1 MVLVTVRLS
10 TYPRPRT
17 FAFAPGT
24 FQRALPR
31 PGFRP
36 ASLSRAPLQERIEP
50 RALARTNAP
59 REKKGGCRF
68 IRRTRKL
75 VGLKAALHPTMN
87 RRRASTPCP
96 QARIRTSQNGGV
108 TSAYCAASVRRGFL
122 VCQSGVSNLQCDL
135 MTCNALHYAA
145 SRTLSHRQA
154 SCLRRIARATGRP
167 RRWCASM
174 PWSSGSRP
182 CCAGSISCN
191 LLCKTSMAHSV
202 MSRKSVLIGS
212 HRCRDNSPMR

>member
-1 MVLVTVRLS
+1 MDRRLTRRKQPELV
-10 TYPRPRT
+10 
-17 FAFAPGT
+17 
-24 FQRALPR
+24 
-31 PGFRP
+31 
-36 ASLSRAPLQERIEP
+36 IEL
-50 RALARTNAP
+50 RSI
-59 REKKGGCRF
+59 KGN
-68 IRRTRKL
+68 
-75 VGLKAALHPTMN
+75 GLCL
-87 RRRASTPCP
+87 RRASTPCP

-122 VCQSGVSNLQCDL
+122 VCQSGVSNLQCDP

-167 RRWCASM
+167 HRWCASM

-182 CCAGSISCN
+182 CCGRSISCN

-202 MSRKSVLIGS
+202 MSRKSALIGS
-212 HRCRDNSPMR
+212 HRCRDNPPVAGRVTQRPYLRYDDGRLVSSGS